1 MDYFQNLS
9 YTVSHV
15 FLMLFLYLFIT
26 HRYSK
31 HITKAICIA
40 SCVILNVT
48 DLIKLN
54 LYPTNDLIYL
64 FVTIFQIIVTQYTG
78 ILIAKKRNA
87 KVLFIGLSA
96 SNYVIIGSVF
106 ASILYIYTGYVLP
119 ALAGSIAIHTL
130 LLYILYVNIR
140 NIWLRQYEKEY
151 TRGWWKLCL
160 IPVFFYCSFSFVAF
174 FPRTLYEDPQN
185 IPGIIFFTITMLV
198 SYVVV
203 LQYIE
208 TEAEQKNTYL
218 KNVLFES
225 YIKGLENQFYLVE
238 QSEQNLKILR
248 HDMRHFSSMISHLL
262 DQKEYDEIRNTLS
275 YINDVTDENKVVKYT
290 NNLMVNTI
298 ISKMMARAASF
309 AVTVHLDIDVEKEI
323 PVNNYEFS
331 AVIANLFENAL
342 ICVKDFEPE
351 KRTIELKVHCS
362 QKQLFIQTK
371 NAFREKITFD
381 TQTGLPKSKK
391 GEDHGLGMQSMLA
404 FSDKIDGT
412 IDCFCEN
419 GVFQMIL
426 FARFDSAAI

>member
-1 MDYFQNLS
+1 
-9 YTVSHV
+9 
-15 FLMLFLYLFIT
+15 
-26 HRYSK
+26 
-31 HITKAICIA
+31 
-40 SCVILNVT
+40 
-48 DLIKLN
+48 
-54 LYPTNDLIYL
+54 
-64 FVTIFQIIVTQYTG
+64 
-78 ILIAKKRNA
+78 
-87 KVLFIGLSA
+87 
-96 SNYVIIGSVF
+96 
-106 ASILYIYTGYVLP
+106 
-119 ALAGSIAIHTL
+119 
-130 LLYILYVNIR
+130 
-140 NIWLRQYEKEY
+140 
-151 TRGWWKLCL
+151 
-160 IPVFFYCSFSFVAF
+160 
-174 FPRTLYEDPQN
+174 
-185 IPGIIFFTITMLV
+185 
-198 SYVVV
+198 
-203 LQYIE
+203 
-208 TEAEQKNTYL
+208 
-218 KNVLFES
+218 
-225 YIKGLENQFYLVE
+225 
-238 QSEQNLKILR
+238 
-248 HDMRHFSSMISHLL
+248 MRHFSSMISHLL

>member
-1 MDYFQNLS
+1 MDYFQNIS

-31 HITKAICIA
+31 PITKAICIA

-87 KVLFIGLSA
+87 KVLFMGLSA

-130 LLYILYVNIR
+130 LLYILYSNIR

-208 TEAEQKNTYL
+208 TEADQKNTYL

-309 AVTVHLDIDVEKEI
+309 AATVHLDIDVEKEI

-342 ICVKDFEPE
+342 ICVKNFEPE

-426 FARFDSAAI
+426 FARFDSAAM